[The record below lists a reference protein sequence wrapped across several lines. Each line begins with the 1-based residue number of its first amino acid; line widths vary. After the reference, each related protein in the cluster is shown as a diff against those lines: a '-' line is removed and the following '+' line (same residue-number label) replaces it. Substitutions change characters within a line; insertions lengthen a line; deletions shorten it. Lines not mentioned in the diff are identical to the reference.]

1 MSIAIEQIQSA
12 NTNIRTEYKKEMD
25 MESGSKRLT
34 IDENSKK
41 QNEKEDETFEMTEK
55 QKEKEIIEAIE
66 KASGKIERENKG
78 LEFSIH
84 EGTNQ
89 IMIKVIDENTGEVLK
104 EVPPEKILDIIA
116 KMVEIAGNFIDER
129 R

>member
-25 MESGSKRLT
+25 MESGSKKLT